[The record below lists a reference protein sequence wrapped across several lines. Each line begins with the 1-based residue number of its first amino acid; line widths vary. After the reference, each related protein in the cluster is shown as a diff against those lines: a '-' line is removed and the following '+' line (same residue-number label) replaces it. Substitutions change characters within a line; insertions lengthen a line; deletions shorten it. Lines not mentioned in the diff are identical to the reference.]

1 MNRRWSRRC
10 CRIRRNQCGTTG
22 CTHLPGLEAKSC
34 VRAPDHSQRSLADG
48 REHLETQNVQP
59 RGSGSVPR
67 AWWAGCIT
75 SPLVTLCLGLTKRHV
90 IACRMI
96 AIRCAFR
103 LGYIL
108 GERERSS
115 HVGARWSL
123 LPRRGCL
130 GPPRRQVLPLSRF
143 SDFVCEIH
151 AKFRSRSQRYGTVGT
166 NLISVLRTA
175 LTEYLIRSAP
185 YHPQAA
191 NTRGARGCLARSGVL
206 GLHDRTEVRRLDAD
220 RPPGFVNT
228 SSSSSTSSSV
238 TVLDIRIASRCA
250 RGVRR
255 ELSRREQMLF
265 TPSSTRRRQE
275 VCAKSASW

>member
-1 MNRRWSRRC
+1 MPDDRDPMC
-10 CRIRRNQCGTTG
+10 I
-22 CTHLPGLEAKSC
+22 P
-34 VRAPDHSQRSLADG
+34 VRLHSV
-48 REHLETQNVQP
+48 RENA
-59 RGSGSVPR
+59 R
-67 AWWAGCIT
+67 
-75 SPLVTLCLGLTKRHV
+75 VTLVHAAPTAG
-90 IACRMI
+90 
-96 AIRCAFR
+96 
-103 LGYIL
+103 
-108 GERERSS
+108 
-115 HVGARWSL
+115 
-123 LPRRGCL
+123 L

-228 SSSSSTSSSV
+228 SSSSSTSSSI

-255 ELSRREQMLF
+255 ELSRRERQMLF

>member
-1 MNRRWSRRC
+1 MPDDRDPMC
-10 CRIRRNQCGTTG
+10 I
-22 CTHLPGLEAKSC
+22 P
-34 VRAPDHSQRSLADG
+34 VRLHSV
-48 REHLETQNVQP
+48 RENA
-59 RGSGSVPR
+59 R
-67 AWWAGCIT
+67 
-75 SPLVTLCLGLTKRHV
+75 VTLVH
-90 IACRMI
+90 A
-96 AIRCAFR
+96 AP
-103 LGYIL
+103 
-108 GERERSS
+108 
-115 HVGARWSL
+115 GA
-123 LPRRGCL
+123 GAA
-130 GPPRRQVLPLSRF
+130 PPAARF
-143 SDFVCEIH
+143 SLSADFPILYASSEEIH

-228 SSSSSTSSSV
+228 SSSSSTSSSI